1 MRPPRER
8 LLPGRPS
15 CAHRSS
21 RPPAWPRADATPDNL
36 DANRAACATAPA
48 AMLMAMR
55 RASSLVQPEKYSALF
70 GCALLDLKNL
80 WIGHRVTPAFA
91 QSRYCAADRPG
102 MEALW
107 ASQTCGAWPA
117 HFMAAYSHFGRRYR
131 VVPEIFF
138 WSGCCCAGF
147 ETFGVHF
154 PHRTSGVATP
164 TRVSAVQV
172 TFRISQSRD
181 STDG

>member
-1 MRPPRER
+1 MASPPLASPNAGQRE
-8 LLPGRPS
+8 S
-15 CAHRSS
+15 H
-21 RPPAWPRADATPDNL
+21 
-36 DANRAACATAPA
+36 AAGEDR
-48 AMLMAMR
+48 AMR
-55 RASSLVQPEKYSALF
+55 RASSLVQPEKYSALLAAPF
-70 GCALLDLKNL
+70 SILKTCGLGIVSHRPSHKAGTVLL
-80 WIGHRVTPAFA
+80 I
-91 QSRYCAADRPG
+91 DR
-102 MEALW
+102 EWRQLW

-154 PHRTSGVATP
+154 PHRISGVATP